1 MLGVFYFLIYLSY
14 MKKIVRLTESDLIR
28 IVKRVISEQPE
39 KQDVEMGLKPFIG
52 LPLGLISNR
61 RDSDIIRELKMISEN
76 VLKVTVSNPP
86 QSVGSNAEK
95 KDYYFVCKPN
105 LRKVD
110 IMDANRSIIKTVEVD
125 VYFNMDEYAKRP
137 NYIKLAYSICLP
149 MNDEE
154 K

>member
-1 MLGVFYFLIYLSY
+1 
-14 MKKIVRLTESDLIR
+14 MKKIIRLTESDLVR
-28 IVKRVISEQPE
+28 IVNRVISEQPE

-52 LPLGLISNR
+52 LPLGLINNR